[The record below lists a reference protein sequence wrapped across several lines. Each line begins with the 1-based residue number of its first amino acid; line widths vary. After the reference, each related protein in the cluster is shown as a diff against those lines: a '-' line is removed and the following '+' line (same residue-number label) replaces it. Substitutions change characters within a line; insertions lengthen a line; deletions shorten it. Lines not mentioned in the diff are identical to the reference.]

1 MVSCGGLETLMK
13 ILQEKSELQR
23 RSIKAVCV
31 MALKKLRIK
40 NPKNSIEVSATEEVH
55 VSGDY
60 HPPESC
66 QNVVTF
72 KLDDG
77 SFVAA
82 DRNFLSGKSD
92 YFNTLLCGQFKESQE
107 TEIAL
112 RNVDEK
118 TLKCLLNLL
127 NCNVDRSMLL
137 KVDLDLATLLD
148 VILLADKYL
157 LVNLCSSL
165 TESVEKF
172 RITSRT
178 VPRIY
183 QWSVESGT
191 NILRVET
198 IAYALVANIGDNERF
213 MMFKNLFDLGLSEQL
228 VEDIHKLLER
238 FLSAS
243 VYSETT
249 EVE

>member
-23 RSIKAVCV
+23 RSIKALCV

-40 NPKNSIEVSATEEVH
+40 NPKNSVEVTTTEEVH
-55 VSGDY
+55 ISDY
-60 HPPESC
+60 YTPSNDC
-66 QNVVTF
+66 KTVVTF

-77 SFVAA
+77 SLVAA
-82 DRNFLSGKSD
+82 DRDFLSIKSD
-92 YFNTLLCGQFKESQE
+92 YFNTLLCGDFKESQE
-107 TEIAL
+107 AEIAL
-112 RNVDEK
+112 KNVDEK
-118 TLKCLLNLL
+118 TFKCLLNLL
-127 NCNVDRSMLL
+127 NCNVNRGLLL
-137 KVDLDLATLLD
+137 KVNLDLTTLLD

-157 LVNLCSSL
+157 LADLCSSL

-213 MMFKNLFDLGLSEQL
+213 SMFRNLFDLGLSEQL

-238 FLSAS
+238 FLNAS
-243 VYSETT
+243 IYSEAAD
-249 EVE
+249 VL